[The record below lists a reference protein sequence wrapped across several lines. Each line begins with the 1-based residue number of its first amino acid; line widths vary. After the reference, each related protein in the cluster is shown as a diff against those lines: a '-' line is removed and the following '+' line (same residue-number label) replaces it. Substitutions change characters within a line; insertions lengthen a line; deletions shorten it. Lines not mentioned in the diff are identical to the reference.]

1 LDWDRSALPSPFMSS
16 KFSIVK
22 IVVDRS
28 RGLLRRLKFEDVE
41 EIVFMRWMKKVD
53 FLQLDMMSNSKA
65 LYQTNKQTQPDDRQI
80 RRDKML
86 SF

>member
-1 LDWDRSALPSPFMSS
+1 MSS